1 MSISIEKG
9 GVFFPIVEFSLTIS
23 THKNDAL
30 KLEYEEMSSSAAPS
44 SSSNAQPRSKT
55 RRTPRALF
63 TSQEIRRSILLVV
76 QIREYSAE
84 EETTRDFS
92 KVCRS
97 NYYLTSRTRLL
108 TTSPLFN
115 DRVIQALTANIDLS
129 SLFADVL
136 MNAATG
142 DIATKKMLYHY
153 IGVYSDKSKESEELA
168 MMTINT
174 LQKDTKH
181 EDPTIRGLAIRSM
194 TSLRSKS
201 LVEYSIECVKEGP
214 ADAHPYARRGVP
226 GVFESVSVVLCFFF
240 FRKKWSEKM
249 RTF

>member
-1 MSISIEKG
+1 MISHVHFEKKEA
-9 GVFFPIVEFSLTIS
+9 FFFQLWNFLSPFRLTKTTLKIRIRRNVIIGRTIVLLQRAT
-23 THKNDAL
+23 
-30 KLEYEEMSSSAAPS
+30 
-44 SSSNAQPRSKT
+44 AQT

-63 TSQEIRRSILLVV
+63 TPQEIRRSILLVV
-76 QIREYSAE
+76 RGKSRKSRGG
-84 EETTRDFS
+84 ETTRDFS

-97 NYYLTSRTRLL
+97 NYYFTSRTRLL

-201 LVEYSIECVKEGP
+201 LVEYSIECVKEGLK
-214 ADAHPYARRGVP
+214 DAHPYARKAACLGCLKVYR
-226 GVFESVSVVLCFFF
+226 LCCA
-240 FRKKWSEKM
+240 SSSSL
-249 RTF
+249 